1 MPDRP
6 KPPPRPPSRRDIVG
20 PEEEDVTNLTD
31 RQIILRSYDAV
42 LHLKA
47 GIRLELTLLDQRIG
61 ALERHVFLTHP
72 ETIPLPPMRP
82 KLDSSLDA
90 RVDAVSSNI
99 AEKYDKD
106 LKDQSTPPPD
116 KARMQAMVAEGV
128 RIEMM
133 RIKAENWERIET
145 ERKAA
150 ETERLAVEKKAQ
162 DDARELKRKAD
173 EQALA
178 LQADAVTS
186 RRRFWYAVGLGIF
199 TTLGTTVAFL
209 VEHYGHH

>member
-6 KPPPRPPSRRDIVG
+6 RPPPRPPSRRDIVG

-47 GIRLELTLLDQRIG
+47 GIRLELTILDQRIS
-61 ALERHVFLTHP
+61 ALEKRVFLDQVDS
-72 ETIPLPPMRP
+72 IPLPPMRP
-82 KLDSSLDA
+82 KFDSSLDA
-90 RVDAVSSNI
+90 RVNAVSSNI
-99 AEKYDKD
+99 AEQYEKD
-106 LKDQSTPPPD
+106 LNNPSTPPPD
-116 KARMQAMVAEGV
+116 KAKIKSLVDEGV

-133 RIKAENWERIET
+133 RINAEKWERIEV
-145 ERKAA
+145 ERKNA

-162 DDARELKRKAD
+162 DDARDLKKKAD